1 MAKLP
6 SRVAAGGPKDVKVGR
21 TTRLLLGF
29 VSAVLVT
36 VAVAAGDPPPAPD
49 CDDRSA
55 EQIDRPSS
63 LLHKSEAGQKSPPP
77 AAGSA
82 YESEEDCE

>member
-21 TTRLLLGF
+21 TSRLLLGF
-29 VSAVLVT
+29 ISAVLVT
-36 VAVAAGDPPPAPD
+36 VAAAAGDPPPTPD
-49 CDDRSA
+49 RDDRSA
-55 EQIDRPSS
+55 EQIGRPSP
-63 LLHKSEAGQKSPPP
+63 LFHNSEAGQKSPPP

-82 YESEEDCE
+82 YESKEDCE